1 MAVEAERAGS
11 GASWWY
17 DKRTRAIIM
26 QVVVVALFVAFVAY
40 IVNNTSTNMASRGLS
55 PGFGFLNQIAGFN
68 PTSPEFNLTNFD
80 VNSST
85 HGDVFVLGL
94 VNTLVVS
101 VIGVILATIVGF
113 IMGVLRLSKNPLI
126 NFLASCYVEI
136 MRNIPLLLHI
146 FIWYFAVW
154 LTMPELFSTIDG
166 KRELTAFNFLGLD
179 MIFIS
184 QRGINYPSTILNPG
198 WQAIPIA
205 FALAVIGIIF
215 LAKWAK
221 KRHDAT
227 GQPFPVFWVSVAML
241 IGLPLLAYFAAGQ
254 PIGWD
259 LPQPG
264 RFNLRGGATLPGSLM
279 GLLLALVIYTGAF
292 IAENVRSGIQSV
304 SHGQTEAAFALGLR
318 PNVTMQKVII
328 PQAMRVIVPPMT
340 SQYLNLTKN
349 SSLAVAIGYPDLVNI
364 FTGVSLNQTGN
375 AVEIIAITMAVYLT
389 ISLTISMFM
398 NWYNK
403 SVALVER

>member
-1 MAVEAERAGS
+1 MAVEAERAGG

-26 QVVVVALFVAFVAY
+26 QVVVISLFVAFIGY
-40 IVNNTSTNMASRGLS
+40 IVNNTATNMESRGLS
-55 PGFGFLNQIAGFN
+55 PGFGFMDQIAGFM
-68 PTSPEFNLTNFD
+68 PTSPNFNLTNFD

-85 HGDVFVLGL
+85 HGDVFILGL
-94 VNTLVVS
+94 VNTLLVS
-101 VIGVILATIVGF
+101 AIGVVLATIVGF
-113 IMGVLRLSKNPLI
+113 VMGVLRLSKNPLI
-126 NFLASCYVEI
+126 NFLASCYVEV

-154 LTMPELFSTIDG
+154 LTLPELFDTVDG
-166 KRELTAFNFLGLD
+166 KRELAAFNFLGLD

-184 QRGINYPSTILNPG
+184 QRGINYPSAILNPG

-205 FALAVIGIIF
+205 FALAIAGIIV
-215 LAKWAK
+215 LARWAK
-221 KRHDAT
+221 KRQDAT
-227 GQPFPVFWVSVAML
+227 GQPFPVFWTSLAMFILFPIIGYAVA
-241 IGLPLLAYFAAGQ
+241 GG
-254 PIGWD
+254 PIDWD
-259 LPQPG
+259 IPEAG
-264 RFNLRGGATLPGSLM
+264 RFNLRGGATLPGGMM
-279 GLLLALVIYTGAF
+279 GLLLALVVYTGAF

-304 SHGQTEAAFALGLR
+304 SHGQTEAAFALGLS
-318 PNVTMQKVII
+318 PNVTMGKVII

-349 SSLAVAIGYPDLVNI
+349 SSLAVAIGYPDLVNV

-375 AVEIIAITMAVYLT
+375 AVEIIAMTMAVYLT
-389 ISLTISMFM
+389 ISLLISMFM

-403 SVALVER
+403 RVALVER

>member
-1 MAVEAERAGS
+1 MAVEAERAG
-11 GASWWY
+11 GGVSWWY

-26 QVVVVALFVAFVAY
+26 QVVVISLFVAFIGY
-40 IVNNTSTNMASRGLS
+40 IVNNTATNMEARGLS
-55 PGFGFLNQIAGFN
+55 PGFGFMDQIAGFN
-68 PTSPEFNLTNFD
+68 PTSAEFNLTDFD

-85 HGDVFVLGL
+85 HGDVFILGL
-94 VNTLVVS
+94 VNTLVIS
-101 VIGVILATIVGF
+101 AIGVVLATIVGF
-113 IMGVLRLSKNPLI
+113 TMGVLRLSKNPLI
-126 NFLASCYVEI
+126 NFLASCYVEV

-154 LTMPELFSTIDG
+154 LTLPELFETIDG
-166 KRELTAFNFLGLD
+166 KRQLGAFNLFGLD
-179 MIFIS
+179 MVFIS
-184 QRGINYPSTILNPG
+184 QRGINYPNAILNPG

-205 FALAVIGIIF
+205 LALAIAGIVV

-221 KRHDAT
+221 KRQDAT
-227 GQPFPVFWVSVAML
+227 GQPFPVLWTSIAML
-241 IGLPLLAYFAAGQ
+241 IVFPVIAYLIMGG

-259 LPQPG
+259 LPEPG

-279 GLLLALVIYTGAF
+279 GLLLALVVYTGAF
-292 IAENVRSGIQSV
+292 IAEAVRSGIQSV

-318 PNVTMQKVII
+318 PNITTRKVII

-375 AVEIIAITMAVYLT
+375 AVEIIAMTMGVYLT
-389 ISLTISMFM
+389 ISLVISLFM

-403 SVALVER
+403 SVTLVER